1 MTDKEKM
8 SNARRILRDMKI
20 SRIISEMSQMYNLS
34 LEDAMEIFYNTDTA
48 DMIKE
53 GVADIHCRSEKYLA
67 QCVWEEH
74 MKYKPEY
81 FI

>member
-34 LEDAMEIFYNTDTA
+34 LEEAMEIFYNTDTA

-53 GVADIHCRSEKYLA
+53 GVAEIHCRSEKYLA
-67 QCVWEEH
+67 QCVW
-74 MKYKPEY
+74 
-81 FI
+81 